1 MGFDMKCRVSV
12 CNLLNIYYTCYILY
26 NEYTF
31 SLDIDPFL
39 RERENWDER
48 GETLGRPCG

>member
-12 CNLLNIYYTCYILY
+12 CNLLNIYYTCLY

-31 SLDIDPFL
+31 SLDMDPFL
-39 RERENWDER
+39 RERELR
-48 GETLGRPCG
+48 